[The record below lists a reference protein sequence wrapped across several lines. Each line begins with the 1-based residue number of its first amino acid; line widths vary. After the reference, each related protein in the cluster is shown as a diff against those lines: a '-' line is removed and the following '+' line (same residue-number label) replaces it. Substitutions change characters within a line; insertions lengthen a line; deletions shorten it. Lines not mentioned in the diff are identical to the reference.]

1 MTDPTPSRKLLTRE
15 QVIEALRKEVES
27 AGQGGMTATAKRY
40 GLSVQQVSDVLNG
53 RARLTERMWTRL
65 QYVAYTFFAKLEG
78 E

>member
-1 MTDPTPSRKLLTRE
+1 MTEPTPSRKLLTRE

-40 GLSVQQVSDVLNG
+40 GLSVQQVSDVLKG
-53 RARLTERMWTRL
+53 RARLTQRMWEKLEYRYWEFFERM
-65 QYVAYTFFAKLEG
+65 EG